1 MRILIILFLGL
12 MSFTSTGQN
21 LTAEEITKKSE
32 DKLRGE
38 SSYSEMKITI
48 VRPKWTREMV
58 IKGWAMGNDYSIS
71 MVTAPAKE
79 AGTVFLKRKNEV
91 WNWLPSIERT
101 IKMPPSMLMQS
112 WMGTDLTNDD
122 LVRETSMA
130 EDFSQKIIG
139 EEAIDG
145 RDSYKIELTPKP
157 ESAVVWGKVLMWIDK
172 AEYLQLKI
180 EFYDED
186 EYLVNTM
193 RGKNIKEM
201 GGKILTSIFE
211 VIPAEKPNQKTI
223 IEYIDLKFNIEIDES
238 YFTTQNMKKIK

>member
-1 MRILIILFLGL
+1 MRILFFLLLGL
-12 MSFTSTGQN
+12 TSFALLGQTM
-21 LTAEEITKKSE
+21 TAEEITKKSE

-48 VRPKWTREMV
+48 VRPKWSREMV
-58 IKGWAMGNDYSIS
+58 TKGWAMGNDYSIS
-71 MVTAPAKE
+71 IVTAPAKE